1 MEFCAYEYEHTS
13 HIIISYNSYTQRPC
27 GFMLHG
33 RLLSSLPLWQ
43 KGGEKMMNSEQYR
56 EHIERTFN
64 AFCKIVLYHAAL
76 GAYKKLRKK
85 QQFEVSLDYLREFD
99 FEPVATTDEYFVKYD
114 VPTAFTVRGK
124 TVIVESEQLA
134 AALLRLPEK
143 WREVLFLRYYLGY
156 SDEEIS
162 KMCGISRSAVFRR
175 RKRALRL
182 LRKEMEALENE
193 E

>member
-1 MEFCAYEYEHTS
+1 
-13 HIIISYNSYTQRPC
+13 
-27 GFMLHG
+27 
-33 RLLSSLPLWQ
+33 
-43 KGGEKMMNSEQYR
+43 MMNSEQYR

-76 GAYKKLRKK
+76 GVYKKLRKK

-99 FEPVATTDEYFVKYD
+99 FEPATSTDEYFVKYD
-114 VPTAFTVRGK
+114 VPTVFTVLGK

-134 AALLRLPEK
+134 AALSRLPEK
-143 WREVLFLRYYLGY
+143 WREVLLLWYYLGY
-156 SDEEIS
+156 SDAEIS

-175 RKRALRL
+175 RKIALRFM
-182 LRKEMEALENE
+182 RKEMEALENE

>member
-1 MEFCAYEYEHTS
+1 
-13 HIIISYNSYTQRPC
+13 
-27 GFMLHG
+27 
-33 RLLSSLPLWQ
+33 
-43 KGGEKMMNSEQYR
+43 MMNTEQYR

-76 GAYKKLRKK
+76 GAYKKIRKK

-99 FEPVATTDEYFVKYD
+99 FEPVTTTDKYFVKYD
-114 VPTAFTVRGK
+114 APTAFTVRGK

-143 WREVLFLRYYLGY
+143 RREVLFLRYYLGY
-156 SDEEIS
+156 SDTEIG
-162 KMCGISRSAVFRR
+162 KLFGVCRSTIFHR

-182 LRKEMEALENE
+182 LRKKMEVLEDE

>member
-1 MEFCAYEYEHTS
+1 
-13 HIIISYNSYTQRPC
+13 
-27 GFMLHG
+27 
-33 RLLSSLPLWQ
+33 
-43 KGGEKMMNSEQYR
+43 MMNNEQYR

-76 GAYKKLRKK
+76 NAYKKIRRK

-99 FEPVATTDEYFVKYD
+99 FEPVAARDEYFVKYD
-114 VPTAFTVRGK
+114 VSTTFTVRGK
-124 TVIVESEQLA
+124 AVIVESEQLA

-143 WREVLFLRYYLGY
+143 QRKVLFLSYYLGY
-156 SDEEIS
+156 SDTEIGRLFGV
-162 KMCGISRSAVFRR
+162 CRSTIFHR